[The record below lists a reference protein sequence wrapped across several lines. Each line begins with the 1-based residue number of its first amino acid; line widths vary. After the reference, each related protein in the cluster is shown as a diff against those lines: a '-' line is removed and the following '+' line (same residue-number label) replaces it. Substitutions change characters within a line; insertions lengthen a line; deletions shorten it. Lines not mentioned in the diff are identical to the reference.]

1 MVLVELVKRIR
12 NSAVA
17 YDTDCRNIII
27 LYNYIHA
34 YTCIINN
41 VDVNRTAIAA
51 LVLQRVQ

>member
-12 NSAVA
+12 ISAVA
-17 YDTDCRNIII
+17 YDTDCSNIII

-41 VDVNRTAIAA
+41 DDVNRTAIAA